1 MIAVEKIPL
10 FTEEVYSFIMPDHDH
25 WEKQIKNIVL
35 VEKNKAIHDYSTI
48 PKEDCNVKANR
59 TTWDTHKQYGSIS
72 ILSNKISHIIYDF
85 IKKEDFDVP
94 KLEIQDCWINW
105 YNKDQYAIPHSHIC
119 HLSLVYFVDVENTE
133 ASFLFHQNTNFRLI
147 KKKENSTKINSI
159 KEVKV
164 KNGTVMMF
172 NGNVSHSVT
181 PNQTDNERITLA
193 MNFNVA
199 YDSKRV
205 SY

>member
-1 MIAVEKIPL
+1 M
-10 FTEEVYSFIMPDHDH
+10 SFI
-25 WEKQIKNIVL
+25 
-35 VEKNKAIHDYSTI
+35 
-48 PKEDCNVKANR
+48 
-59 TTWDTHKQYGSIS
+59 IS
-72 ILSNKISHIIYDF
+72 LFCY
-85 IKKEDFDVP
+85 
-94 KLEIQDCWINW
+94 
-105 YNKDQYAIPHSHIC
+105 
-119 HLSLVYFVDVENTE
+119 VENTE